1 MELKTYQENN
11 ATIIEITGHLDTMT
25 SPEYEKQMN
34 KIVEGGCNVL
44 IVDCTK
50 LDYISSSGLRV
61 LLMTLKTISNKG
73 GKLVLFGMQEA
84 VFEVFKICRF
94 DSLFTITKDK
104 AAALQAVAS

>member
-1 MELKTYQENN
+1 MSHGVPFLVISYVFSTLTYCPVFGVQ
-11 ATIIEITGHLDTMT
+11 L
-25 SPEYEKQMN
+25 
-34 KIVEGGCNVL
+34 
-44 IVDCTK
+44 K
-50 LDYISSSGLRV
+50 LDYISSSGLQV
-61 LLMTLKTISNKG
+61 LLMPLKTVSNKG